1 MRILHVYS
9 HDNPRLAK
17 YVNLLSQA
25 MPADVECVF
34 ADNASDFRLAIK
46 DFKPEIVHQH
56 GHPLTNIIFKERLV
70 VSPHGETIDIAKAYA
85 VIVRSPYELNCYDTE
100 RKELVRNPLITK
112 TITFEEAAAAIHKI
126 YQRIIDSHP
135 LELMDLRTRH
145 LLALLLKAGLLGDK
159 GWVSDDK
166 VWRSIEAAIGNR
178 QGRVG
183 NCNFRHLFIYAQLEG
198 VADIVERGI
207 GILGIDSPEKPV
219 IDCYLPHGYKIPE
232 PLPKA
237 TIPELLRDID
247 SHGISL
253 LRLSELAKLLYDD
266 NLDEAALLKQLEDA
280 RQQPL
285 LQLLLQILSEQ
296 ILLTEGFMPCPPLNN
311 NFTEALR
318 HQLENHLRIV

>member
-34 ADNASDFRLAIK
+34 ADNASDIRLAIK

-56 GHPLTNIIFKERLV
+56 GHLINNILFKERMV
-70 VSPHGETIDIAKAYA
+70 ISPHGETIDIGKAYA
-85 VIVRSPYELNCYDTE
+85 VIVRSPFEQNSCDTE

-112 TITFEEAAAAIHKI
+112 TITFEEAAMAIHKI

-135 LELMDLRTRH
+135 LELMDVQTRH

-166 VWRSIEAAIGNR
+166 VWRSIEATIDNK
-178 QGRVG
+178 QGRVRS
-183 NCNFRHLFIYAQLEG
+183 CDFRHLFIYAQLEG
-198 VADIVERGI
+198 VADIVERGLD
-207 GILGIDSPEKPV
+207 ILGIDSPEKPAV
-219 IDCYLPHGYKIPE
+219 DCYLPHGYTIPE
-232 PLPKA
+232 PLPTA
-237 TIPELLRDID
+237 SIPELLRDID
-247 SHGISL
+247 AHGISL
-253 LRLSELAKLLYDD
+253 LRLSELARRLYDD
-266 NLDEAALLKQLEDA
+266 HLDEAALLKQLEAD

-296 ILLTEGFMPCPPLNN
+296 MLLTEGFMPCPPLNN
-311 NFTEALR
+311 NFTDALR